1 MEGTL
6 MVATLPTPPQS
17 NSIKLLDLLTN
28 RYHTGIVRETSP
40 AEMQVELPASAHL
53 HAGQRVRFVLANQQP
68 LVSRSTMRRAFITNV
83 SPEHT
88 NRLSVH
94 LALLPETA
102 VA

>member
-1 MEGTL
+1 
-6 MVATLPTPPQS
+6 MVAALPVPTRS

-28 RYHTGIVRETSP
+28 RYHTGIVRQTSP
-40 AEMQVELPASAHL
+40 AAMQVELPASSHL
-53 HAGQRVRFVLANQQP
+53 HAGQRVRFALADAQP

-94 LALLPETA
+94 LALVPDLVPETA

>member
-1 MEGTL
+1 MIA
-6 MVATLPTPPQS
+6 VLPAPSRS

-40 AEMQVELPASAHL
+40 AAMQVELPASSHL
-53 HAGQRVRFVLANQQP
+53 HAGQRVRFALADAQP

-88 NRLSVH
+88 NRLHVH
-94 LALLPETA
+94 LTLLPESA
-102 VA
+102 LA